1 MTRMICLML
10 LTAIT
15 LGAQT
20 AATPKPAQTETETI
34 VLSRNEPEL
43 YPRREEVSLQSLQRL
58 TDGVG
63 ARLLLRSDM
72 AGFSRFEYAAGE
84 APFQPSTDNAVVVR
98 FIDNHRPDVQK
109 STTRIRAKD
118 GSGRLS
124 REYKIDINFYPR
136 ELYAASGQT
145 APGYV
150 IVQESDISM
159 AGSRVEDWIIDRP
172 TSDDIAF
179 ARQTWGQALARRLTP
194 VEKARQLARE
204 ILGSMQSH
212 RGIPS
217 DLMKTTPFEQYRRA
231 VSGKDRVWCGNLAE
245 IFVHACSAFGIP
257 ARFIHLHR
265 FLSEGNGY
273 SLMLAEG
280 HSTTE
285 IFDESLNRWV
295 WIDLTFSMLG
305 MELAGYGPVNMAELQ
320 RYLNDPVLGKGLRAI
335 VYDPQAGSEKTV
347 PALESASRNALFN
360 YFKRDQVFRYTRKI
374 GK

>member
-1 MTRMICLML
+1 MTRMVCLML
-10 LTAIT
+10 LLAIT

-20 AATPKPAQTETETI
+20 ATALKPSQTETETI

-43 YPRREEVSLQSLQRL
+43 YPRREEVSFQKLERL

-63 ARLLLRSDM
+63 ARLILRSDM
-72 AGFSRFEYAAGE
+72 PGFSRFEYASGE
-84 APFQPSTDNAVVVR
+84 APFQPSTDNTVVIR
-98 FIDNHRPDVQK
+98 FIDNHSPDVQK

-124 REYKIDINFYPR
+124 REYKIDINFYPKER
-136 ELYAASGQT
+136 YAASGQT

-150 IVQESDISM
+150 IVQGSDIDL

-172 TSDDIAF
+172 TAEDIRF
-179 ARQTWGQALARRLTP
+179 AHQTWGQALERCLTP
-194 VEKARQLARE
+194 VEKARQLARA
-204 ILGSMQSH
+204 ILDSLTPH

-231 VSGKDRVWCGNLAE
+231 VSGRDRVWCGNLAD
-245 IFVHACSAFGIP
+245 IFVHACASFGIP
-257 ARFIHLHR
+257 ARDIGMHR
-265 FLSEGNGY
+265 FLSEGEGY

-285 IFDESLNRWV
+285 IFDDALNRWV

-305 MELAGYGPVNMAELQ
+305 MELAGYGPVNMVELQ
-320 RYLNDPVLGKGLRAI
+320 RYLNDPMLAKGLRAI

-347 PALESASRNALFN
+347 PALESTSRNALFN